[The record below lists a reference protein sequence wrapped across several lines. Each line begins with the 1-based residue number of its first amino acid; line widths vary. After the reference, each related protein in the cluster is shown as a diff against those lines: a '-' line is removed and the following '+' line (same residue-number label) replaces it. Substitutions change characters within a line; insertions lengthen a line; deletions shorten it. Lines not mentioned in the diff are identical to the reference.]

1 MTTTSRAIL
10 VLTVAA
16 SASLAW
22 ADSPVAEELRLVPFP
37 KEVSVR
43 AGVFALDR
51 PLTLEL
57 PVGASPAIVSSIEA
71 EFRRAGLAALKVAAS
86 SGPHL
91 VIHAGER
98 VDVTVPECRQDVGDE
113 AYVLVVEPSSIH
125 IDGKGAT
132 GFFYGAATLC
142 QLVRANRIGNSIPC
156 VTIQDWPSI
165 RWRAFQDDLTRNP
178 SSTLAELERELSL
191 GAGFKL
197 NLFTYYME
205 NQFAFRKHP
214 IIGPEDG
221 SLRPDE
227 LRALVEAGRPLH
239 MEIMGNQQSFGHFQN
254 ILKHEQYK
262 ALRETTWVLSPVN
275 EDTYQLLDDMYSE
288 VIPLVPFPFFN
299 VCCDE
304 TQGLGTGPSKQL
316 AARIGEG
323 GVYVQHIKRVYDLVR
338 GKYGKRMMMWGDIIL
353 NHPDKLSE
361 IPKDTI
367 MLTWGYHVA
376 DSFESQILPFAKS
389 GYEFFVCP
397 GVSNWNR
404 ILPEF
409 EMATINI
416 RNFVRDGAKHGTI
429 GVLNTAWD
437 DDGETLNA
445 PNWYGFAWGA
455 ECSWNASTT
464 TPEQFTRRIGAV
476 LFGEK
481 GDHFGQAVEQLKK
494 ASKLPGMRRLFN
506 SRFWQLEVG
515 QPTATV
521 RGMRSEAEQLLAI
534 VGPALEH
541 LEAVRAEASVNAE
554 LLDPLIYNTKRVQLI
569 GRRMLDGLAAAEA
582 YRDACEGPAHEA
594 RPAIERAERLIRANA
609 QAHRQLAEEFKTLWA
624 RENKP
629 YGLDRVLGR
638 YSELI
643 GKYDALAAKLASARE
658 ALDAGKR
665 IPWPAE
671 VGLEMLET
679 SVRRTRAHR
688 GEAAP
693 LSADEKWVDDSASS
707 RLGLVVNAGKCD
719 RTDLPIELLVR
730 VPQGFV
736 GRPVRAV
743 VCGED
748 GAAGELPAQLDATDE
763 PGLGRLVIMINRR
776 LPAQSELRLHV
787 YLGTASR
794 ETLQQAVRT
803 RSAED
808 GAKWLENDQVRLM
821 LGAEGAHIYKWHVKA
836 LGDRDVTMPGETGW
850 FGFADLLG
858 EHRTSP
864 NRLECTASGPAL
876 VRYECTDNAGVIKTV
891 SLFAGVS
898 WMEVTIDRPAWYYWN
913 FDDPANFAADS
924 STPGQ
929 FLFSNGHAGA
939 VGKQGDGAAGQVKAN
954 EVSWAVK
961 YIPNQWALGMV
972 VPEAP
977 AILAVGPGG
986 GYGGVGLEGEKPAS
1000 HFVTFAGRLTGS
1012 PAALMQSLQ
1021 QTLGFRDPPVVTLYA
1036 IQSR

>member
-1 MTTTSRAIL
+1 
-10 VLTVAA
+10 
-16 SASLAW
+16 
-22 ADSPVAEELRLVPFP
+22 
-37 KEVSVR
+37 
-43 AGVFALDR
+43 
-51 PLTLEL
+51 
-57 PVGASPAIVSSIEA
+57 
-71 EFRRAGLAALKVAAS
+71 
-86 SGPHL
+86 
-91 VIHAGER
+91 
-98 VDVTVPECRQDVGDE
+98 
-113 AYVLVVEPSSIH
+113 
-125 IDGKGAT
+125 
-132 GFFYGAATLC
+132 
-142 QLVRANRIGNSIPC
+142 
-156 VTIQDWPSI
+156 
-165 RWRAFQDDLTRNP
+165 
-178 SSTLAELERELSL
+178 
-191 GAGFKL
+191 
-197 NLFTYYME
+197 
-205 NQFAFRKHP
+205 
-214 IIGPEDG
+214 
-221 SLRPDE
+221 
-227 LRALVEAGRPLH
+227 

-323 GVYVQHIKRVYDLVR
+323 GVYVQHIKRVYDLVK
-338 GKYGKRMMMWGDIIL
+338 GKYGKRMMIWGDIIL

-445 PNWYGFAWGA
+445 PNWHGFAWGA

-464 TPEQFTRRIGAV
+464 TPEQFNRRIGAV

-506 SRFWQLEVG
+506 SRFWQLEIG

-534 VGPALEH
+534 VGPAFEH

-554 LLDPLIYNTKRVQLI
+554 LLDALIYNTKRVQLI

-594 RPAIERAERLIRANA
+594 GPAIERAERLIRANA

-629 YGLDRVLGR
+629 YGLDQVLGR
-638 YSELI
+638 YGELI

-679 SVRRTRAHR
+679 SVRRTRPHR

-693 LSADEKWVDDSASS
+693 LKADEKWADESSSA

-719 RTDLPIELLVR
+719 RTDLPIELLRWCV
-730 VPQGFV
+730 
-736 GRPVRAV
+736 A
-743 VCGED
+743 
-748 GAAGELPAQLDATDE
+748 
-763 PGLGRLVIMINRR
+763 RLVRRASCLLNSMRRMNRG
-776 LPAQSELRLHV
+776 S
-787 YLGTASR
+787 
-794 ETLQQAVRT
+794 
-803 RSAED
+803 
-808 GAKWLENDQVRLM
+808 
-821 LGAEGAHIYKWHVKA
+821 
-836 LGDRDVTMPGETGW
+836 GD
-850 FGFADLLG
+850 
-858 EHRTSP
+858 S
-864 NRLECTASGPAL
+864 
-876 VRYECTDNAGVIKTV
+876 
-891 SLFAGVS
+891 
-898 WMEVTIDRPAWYYWN
+898 
-913 FDDPANFAADS
+913 
-924 STPGQ
+924 
-929 FLFSNGHAGA
+929 
-939 VGKQGDGAAGQVKAN
+939 
-954 EVSWAVK
+954 
-961 YIPNQWALGMV
+961 
-972 VPEAP
+972 
-977 AILAVGPGG
+977 
-986 GYGGVGLEGEKPAS
+986 
-1000 HFVTFAGRLTGS
+1000 
-1012 PAALMQSLQ
+1012 
-1021 QTLGFRDPPVVTLYA
+1021 
-1036 IQSR
+1036 